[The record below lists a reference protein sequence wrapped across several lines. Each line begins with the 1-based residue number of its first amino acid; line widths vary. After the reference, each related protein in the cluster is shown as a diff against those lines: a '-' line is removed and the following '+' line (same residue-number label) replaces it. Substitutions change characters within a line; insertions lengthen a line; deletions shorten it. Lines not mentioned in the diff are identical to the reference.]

1 MCSNLNTSATVTL
14 LLTLRILEHIEHISY
29 LAQLN
34 IFHILRKIKYAKM
47 RAFYWN
53 KEKSSEVF
61 FLPDINIRPP
71 PPPRN
76 ESLRLESK

>member
-14 LLTLRILEHIEHISY
+14 LLTLRILMP
-29 LAQLN
+29 LLLTLN

-61 FLPDINIRPP
+61 FLPDINIRPL